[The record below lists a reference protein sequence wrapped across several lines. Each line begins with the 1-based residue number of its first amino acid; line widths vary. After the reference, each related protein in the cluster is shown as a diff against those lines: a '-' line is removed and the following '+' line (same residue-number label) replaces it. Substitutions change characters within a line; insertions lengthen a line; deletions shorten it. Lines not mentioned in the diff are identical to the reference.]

1 MGWWHHGWGL
11 GLGGWQSILLGGVM
25 MLFFWAGLFLLL
37 FLLLRGLTA
46 RDDSFRHA
54 SGHSALSILDDR
66 YARGEIEADEYAE
79 MKRVLEG

>member
-25 MLFFWAGLFLLL
+25 MLLFWAGLFLLL

-54 SGHSALSILDDR
+54 SGQNALSILDDR